1 MVLPTSVIRLSYISL
16 TAALTLATNAAEP
29 ARIIFQN
36 GKSIPITAVTLQ
48 GDKLVVTADI
58 DGFKEKDALPLQ
70 FANYVF
76 GEKPAE
82 INQAIASMLMDRL
95 QATQAQSILEPIVAQ
110 HQATAQIPGNFWID
124 AAKALLLSF
133 ALSGDATACN
143 AIGKEISDATPTQ
156 GVDPFVALG
165 KALLVNPLAK
175 LEEREAALRAQ
186 TTDNLPAEVCA
197 YASYFRGI
205 LLAKEKQDA
214 KALEAFLMVT
224 CIYPSGG
231 MIINSAAE
239 IQAADLMSAASKHEE
254 ALKLATSAL
263 RSSIGTKLL
272 EDEANKRLESLK

>member
-1 MVLPTSVIRLSYISL
+1 MIRLSYISL

-70 FANYVF
+70 FADYVF

-95 QATQAQSILEPIVAQ
+95 QAAQAQSILEPIVAQ
-110 HQATAQIPGNFWID
+110 HQATAKIPGNFWIE

-175 LEEREAALRAQ
+175 LEEREAALRGQ